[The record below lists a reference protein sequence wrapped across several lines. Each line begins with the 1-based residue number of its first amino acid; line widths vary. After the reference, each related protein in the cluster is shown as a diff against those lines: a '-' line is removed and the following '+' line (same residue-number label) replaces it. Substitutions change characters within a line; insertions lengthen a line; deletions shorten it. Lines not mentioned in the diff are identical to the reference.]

1 MSTTKG
7 IPVTEFELPYI
18 RFITSGTQQEFYITQ
33 SRSKEKPKFTLWKP
47 TPSGYVKDT
56 SANTPQELYEKIPKN
71 L

>member
-18 RFITSGTQQEFYITQ
+18 RYITSVTKQEFYVTQ
-33 SRSKEKPKFTLWKP
+33 SKAKGKPKFTLWKP
-47 TPSGYVKDT
+47 MPNGYVKD
-56 SANTPQELYEKIPKN
+56 AVADTPQELYEKIPKN

>member
-18 RFITSGTQQEFYITQ
+18 RFITSGTKQEFYVTQ
-33 SRSKEKPKFTLWKP
+33 ARAKGKTKFTLWRP
-47 TPSGYVKDT
+47 TPTGYVKDAT
-56 SANTPQELYEKIPKN
+56 ANTPQELYEKIPKN

>member
-18 RFITSGTQQEFYITQ
+18 RFVTSGTQQEFYLTQ
-33 SRSKEKPKFTLWKP
+33 RQKNEKKVFSLWRP
-47 TPSGYVKDT
+47 TPEGYVKEA
-56 SANTPQELYEKIPKN
+56 SADSPYGLYDKIPRT